1 MIILHPSALMISRNV
16 CHEITMQYIMFK
28 LFTSEAKQH
37 PGFFPMYSRRFKR
50 NHFLFNKFPLIF
62 HNFTFCDKSNRSIC
76 GNFFTSN
83 RLYTC
88 QQNCTRSLSWISTS
102 GFYNLNQIMLF
113 NPDPLVSFAVV
124 ISTKSEIAA
133 KLSRYF
139 YEFRCCID
147 ESIFFKYHDRILFKP
162 L

>member
-28 LFTSEAKQH
+28 LFTSETKQH

-76 GNFFTSN
+76 GNFFHF
-83 RLYTC
+83 
-88 QQNCTRSLSWISTS
+88 QQII
-102 GFYNLNQIMLF
+102 YM
-113 NPDPLVSFAVV
+113 
-124 ISTKSEIAA
+124 STKLHPIT
-133 KLSRYF
+133 KLNF
-139 YEFRCCID
+139 NFW
-147 ESIFFKYHDRILFKP
+147 ILQFKP
-162 L
+162 NNAVQP

>member
-37 PGFFPMYSRRFKR
+37 PGLFPMYSRRFKR

-76 GNFFTSN
+76 GNSFTSN

-88 QQNCTRSLSWISTS
+88 QQNCIRSLSWISTS
-102 GFYNLNQIMLF
+102 RFYNLNQIMLF
-113 NPDPLVSFAVV
+113 NASL
-124 ISTKSEIAA
+124 
-133 KLSRYF
+133 
-139 YEFRCCID
+139 FRRRHLNKVRNSCKIK
-147 ESIFFKYHDRILFKP
+147 SIFLWISLLHWWIHIF
-162 L
+162 